1 MTKKDMLA
9 DLRAAIGKQM
19 KPHEPEP
26 PAAARQASSPTK
38 APSTPGT
45 HEERKPRVP
54 RRENGPE
61 LKPVAA
67 LVRSGRGMQFYL
79 DETDRR
85 IMNSLAVWFA
95 SQDRRVSDSQVIKA
109 AIRLASGQQNTRLL
123 DICDEVRATDR
134 RRGPKPKPERA
145 GKS

>member
-1 MTKKDMLA
+1 MPRPEKETA
-9 DLRAAIGKQM
+9 LR
-19 KPHEPEP
+19 P
-26 PAAARQASSPTK
+26 PA
-38 APSTPGT
+38 
-45 HEERKPRVP
+45 
-54 RRENGPE
+54 
-61 LKPVAA
+61 AA

-109 AIRLASGQQNTRLL
+109 AIRLATGQQNTRLL
-123 DICDEVRATDR
+123 EICDEVRATDR
-134 RRGPKPKPERA
+134 RRRPKPKPERA